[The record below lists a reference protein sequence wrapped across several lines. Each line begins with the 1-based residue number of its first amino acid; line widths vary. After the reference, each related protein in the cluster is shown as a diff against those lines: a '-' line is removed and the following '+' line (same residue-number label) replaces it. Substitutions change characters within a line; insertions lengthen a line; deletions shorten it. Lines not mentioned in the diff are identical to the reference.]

1 MRRHTQLPVP
11 VDPETKSMIEEAALK
26 THLSQ
31 AAVMRM
37 ALRFGTPEVVRR
49 FEVAK
54 RPRRNFA
61 DYLGLFAGVV
71 QRNRE
76 LVNSCCDSS

>member
-1 MRRHTQLPVP
+1 MKRRTQLPVP
-11 VDPETKSMIEEAALK
+11 VDPEVKRLIEEAAHK
-26 THLSQ
+26 TRLSQ

-49 FEVAK
+49 FEGHK
-54 RPRRNFA
+54 PPRRNFA
-61 DYLGLFAGVV
+61 EYLGLFAGVV

-76 LVNSCCDSS
+76 LVKPSRVK